1 MKLTSM
7 NAGMSLR
14 KLMTENEISAK
25 QLGKD
30 LGLSNTTITAL
41 RKEKL
46 ISGRNLVKLSEYFNI
61 SPSDFIRKGEQ
72 EIK

>member
-46 ISGRNLVKLSEYFNI
+46 ISGRNLAKLSEYFNI
-61 SPSDFIRKGEQ
+61 SPSDFIRKGE
-72 EIK
+72 EEAK